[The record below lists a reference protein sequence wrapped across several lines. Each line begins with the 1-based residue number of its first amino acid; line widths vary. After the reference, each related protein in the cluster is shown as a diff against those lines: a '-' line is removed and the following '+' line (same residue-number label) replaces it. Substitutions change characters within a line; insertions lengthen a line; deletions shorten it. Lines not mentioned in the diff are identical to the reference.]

1 MKKLVFIL
9 LTLLMCLSASAQFVV
24 YRSLEPVNSN
34 NGANSYNNS
43 NYNNYYQFN
52 YTPPQRSQSQPQP
65 QSSVISIRGYYVKD
79 NQWNT
84 VLLRV
89 SVINDDVYVVGIKR
103 NSTGWSNSKIKAYST
118 ELMQQEIKDAFDY
131 YIGDY
136 VYGKIYF

>member
-1 MKKLVFIL
+1 MFVMLF
-9 LTLLMCLSASAQFVV
+9 LLMCLSASAQFVV

-34 NGANSYNNS
+34 NGSNSYNNS
-43 NYNNYYQFN
+43 NSNSYEQFN
-52 YTPPQRSQSQPQP
+52 YTPPQRTQPQSQSQ
-65 QSSVISIRGYYVKD
+65 VISIRGYYVKD

-89 SVINDDVYVVGIKR
+89 SVINDNVYVVGIKR